1 MRKELI
7 CLVIGLSMV
16 IGCGSG
22 EKVIRVAPPSVVN
35 QLRDVLQQIADA
47 GMIDS
52 SIEYAKELVEKA
64 VEADPSK
71 ADLEQSVNE
80 LERAQGK
87 KAISKK
93 LKRCSQ
99 CLSKSVTRSPK
110 YTATLRLVHQE
121 NSYLKIHVDRFRSE
135 RIRP

>member
-16 IGCGSG
+16 IGCGSR

-71 ADLEQSVNE
+71 ADLEQSVKE

-93 LKRCSQ
+93 VEEMLAM
-99 CLSKSVTRSPK
+99 L
-110 YTATLRLVHQE
+110 
-121 NSYLKIHVDRFRSE
+121 D
-135 RIRP
+135 

>member
-16 IGCGSG
+16 IGCGSR

-35 QLRDVLQQIADA
+35 RLRDVLQQIADA

-93 LKRCSQ
+93 VEEMLTM
-99 CLSKSVTRSPK
+99 L
-110 YTATLRLVHQE
+110 
-121 NSYLKIHVDRFRSE
+121 D
-135 RIRP
+135 

>member
-16 IGCGSG
+16 IGCGSR

-71 ADLEQSVNE
+71 AELEQSVKE

-93 LKRCSQ
+93 VEEMLTM
-99 CLSKSVTRSPK
+99 L
-110 YTATLRLVHQE
+110 
-121 NSYLKIHVDRFRSE
+121 D
-135 RIRP
+135 

>member
-1 MRKELI
+1 M
-7 CLVIGLSMV
+7 
-16 IGCGSG
+16 
-22 EKVIRVAPPSVVN
+22 IRVAPPSVVN

-71 ADLEQSVNE
+71 ADLEQSVKE

-93 LKRCSQ
+93 VEEMLTM
-99 CLSKSVTRSPK
+99 L
-110 YTATLRLVHQE
+110 
-121 NSYLKIHVDRFRSE
+121 D
-135 RIRP
+135 

>member
-16 IGCGSG
+16 IGCGSR
-22 EKVIRVAPPSVVN
+22 EKVIRVATPSVVN

-71 ADLEQSVNE
+71 ADLEQSVKE

-93 LKRCSQ
+93 VEEMLTM
-99 CLSKSVTRSPK
+99 L
-110 YTATLRLVHQE
+110 
-121 NSYLKIHVDRFRSE
+121 D
-135 RIRP
+135 

>member
-1 MRKELI
+1 MSLVENQMRKELI

-16 IGCGSG
+16 IGCGSR

-52 SIEYAKELVEKA
+52 SIEYAKELVDKA

-71 ADLEQSVNE
+71 ADLEQSVKE

-93 LKRCSQ
+93 VEEMLTM
-99 CLSKSVTRSPK
+99 L
-110 YTATLRLVHQE
+110 
-121 NSYLKIHVDRFRSE
+121 D
-135 RIRP
+135 

>member
-1 MRKELI
+1 MLLDEY
-7 CLVIGLSMV
+7 G
-16 IGCGSG
+16 IGCGSR

-71 ADLEQSVNE
+71 ADLEQSVKE

-93 LKRCSQ
+93 LKR
-99 CLSKSVTRSPK
+99 
-110 YTATLRLVHQE
+110 Y
-121 NSYLKIHVDRFRSE
+121 
-135 RIRP
+135 

>member
-22 EKVIRVAPPSVVN
+22 EKVIRGAPPSVVN

-93 LKRCSQ
+93 VEEMQTML
-99 CLSKSVTRSPK
+99 
-110 YTATLRLVHQE
+110 
-121 NSYLKIHVDRFRSE
+121 D
-135 RIRP
+135 

>member
-16 IGCGSG
+16 IGCGSR

-52 SIEYAKELVEKA
+52 SIEYAKEQERRNASRAATPVAELDPQASVSTQSPSPHGAEMA
-64 VEADPSK
+64 ADAP
-71 ADLEQSVNE
+71 A
-80 LERAQGK
+80 G
-87 KAISKK
+87 
-93 LKRCSQ
+93 SQ
-99 CLSKSVTRSPK
+99 TSAAGPASS
-110 YTATLRLVHQE
+110 TAAT
-121 NSYLKIHVDRFRSE
+121 D
-135 RIRP
+135 

>member
-7 CLVIGLSMV
+7 CLVIGLVMV
-16 IGCGSG
+16 IGCGSR

-71 ADLEQSVNE
+71 ADLEQSVKE

-93 LKRCSQ
+93 VEEMLTM
-99 CLSKSVTRSPK
+99 L
-110 YTATLRLVHQE
+110 
-121 NSYLKIHVDRFRSE
+121 D
-135 RIRP
+135 

>member
-16 IGCGSG
+16 IGCGSR

-71 ADLEQSVNE
+71 ADLEQSVKE

-93 LKRCSQ
+93 VEEILTM
-99 CLSKSVTRSPK
+99 L
-110 YTATLRLVHQE
+110 
-121 NSYLKIHVDRFRSE
+121 D
-135 RIRP
+135 

>member
-7 CLVIGLSMV
+7 CLVIGLVMV
-16 IGCGSG
+16 IGCGSR

-93 LKRCSQ
+93 VEEMLTM
-99 CLSKSVTRSPK
+99 L
-110 YTATLRLVHQE
+110 
-121 NSYLKIHVDRFRSE
+121 D
-135 RIRP
+135 

>member
-7 CLVIGLSMV
+7 CLVIGLVMV
-16 IGCGSG
+16 IGCGSR

-52 SIEYAKELVEKA
+52 SIEYAKELVDKA

-71 ADLEQSVNE
+71 ADLEQSVKE

-93 LKRCSQ
+93 VEEMLTM
-99 CLSKSVTRSPK
+99 L
-110 YTATLRLVHQE
+110 
-121 NSYLKIHVDRFRSE
+121 D
-135 RIRP
+135 

>member
-16 IGCGSG
+16 IGCGSW

-35 QLRDVLQQIADA
+35 QLRDVLQQTADA

-71 ADLEQSVNE
+71 ADLEQSVKE
-80 LERAQGK
+80 LERTQGK

-93 LKRCSQ
+93 VEEMLTM
-99 CLSKSVTRSPK
+99 L
-110 YTATLRLVHQE
+110 
-121 NSYLKIHVDRFRSE
+121 D
-135 RIRP
+135 

>member
-7 CLVIGLSMV
+7 CLVIGLVMV
-16 IGCGSG
+16 IGCGSR
-22 EKVIRVAPPSVVN
+22 EKVIRIAPPSVVN

-93 LKRCSQ
+93 VEEMLTM
-99 CLSKSVTRSPK
+99 L
-110 YTATLRLVHQE
+110 
-121 NSYLKIHVDRFRSE
+121 D
-135 RIRP
+135 

>member
-16 IGCGSG
+16 IGCGSR
-22 EKVIRVAPPSVVN
+22 EKVIHVAPPSVVN

-93 LKRCSQ
+93 VEEMLTM
-99 CLSKSVTRSPK
+99 L
-110 YTATLRLVHQE
+110 
-121 NSYLKIHVDRFRSE
+121 D
-135 RIRP
+135 

>member
-16 IGCGSG
+16 IGCGSR

-52 SIEYAKELVEKA
+52 SIEYAKELVDKA

-71 ADLEQSVNE
+71 ADLEQSVKE

-93 LKRCSQ
+93 VEEMLTM
-99 CLSKSVTRSPK
+99 L
-110 YTATLRLVHQE
+110 
-121 NSYLKIHVDRFRSE
+121 D
-135 RIRP
+135 

>member
-1 MRKELI
+1 M
-7 CLVIGLSMV
+7 
-16 IGCGSG
+16 
-22 EKVIRVAPPSVVN
+22 PPSVVN
-35 QLRDVLQQIADA
+35 QLRDVLQQMADA

-93 LKRCSQ
+93 VEEMLTM
-99 CLSKSVTRSPK
+99 L
-110 YTATLRLVHQE
+110 
-121 NSYLKIHVDRFRSE
+121 D
-135 RIRP
+135 

>member
-16 IGCGSG
+16 IGCGSR

-35 QLRDVLQQIADA
+35 QLREVLQQIADA

-52 SIEYAKELVEKA
+52 SIEYAKELVDKA

-93 LKRCSQ
+93 VEEMLTM
-99 CLSKSVTRSPK
+99 L
-110 YTATLRLVHQE
+110 
-121 NSYLKIHVDRFRSE
+121 D
-135 RIRP
+135 

>member
-16 IGCGSG
+16 IGCGSR

-52 SIEYAKELVEKA
+52 SIEYAKELVDKA

-93 LKRCSQ
+93 VEEMLTM
-99 CLSKSVTRSPK
+99 L
-110 YTATLRLVHQE
+110 
-121 NSYLKIHVDRFRSE
+121 D
-135 RIRP
+135 

>member
-16 IGCGSG
+16 IGCGSR

-52 SIEYAKELVEKA
+52 SIEYVKELVEKA

-71 ADLEQSVNE
+71 ADLEQSVKE

-93 LKRCSQ
+93 VEEMLTM
-99 CLSKSVTRSPK
+99 L
-110 YTATLRLVHQE
+110 
-121 NSYLKIHVDRFRSE
+121 D
-135 RIRP
+135 

>member
-16 IGCGSG
+16 IGCGSR

-93 LKRCSQ
+93 VEEILTM
-99 CLSKSVTRSPK
+99 L
-110 YTATLRLVHQE
+110 
-121 NSYLKIHVDRFRSE
+121 D
-135 RIRP
+135 

>member
-7 CLVIGLSMV
+7 CLVIGLVMV
-16 IGCGSG
+16 IGCGSR
-22 EKVIRVAPPSVVN
+22 EKVIRIAPPSVVN

-71 ADLEQSVNE
+71 ADLEQSVKE

-93 LKRCSQ
+93 VEEMLTM
-99 CLSKSVTRSPK
+99 L
-110 YTATLRLVHQE
+110 
-121 NSYLKIHVDRFRSE
+121 D
-135 RIRP
+135 

>member
-16 IGCGSG
+16 IGCGSR

-71 ADLEQSVNE
+71 ADLEQSVKE

-93 LKRCSQ
+93 VEEMLKM
-99 CLSKSVTRSPK
+99 L
-110 YTATLRLVHQE
+110 
-121 NSYLKIHVDRFRSE
+121 D
-135 RIRP
+135 

>member
-16 IGCGSG
+16 IGCGSR

-71 ADLEQSVNE
+71 ADLEQSVKE
-80 LERAQGK
+80 LERTQGK

-93 LKRCSQ
+93 VEEMLTV
-99 CLSKSVTRSPK
+99 L
-110 YTATLRLVHQE
+110 
-121 NSYLKIHVDRFRSE
+121 D
-135 RIRP
+135 

>member
-1 MRKELI
+1 MQKLNLKLMKAKTKSEKYDIFGEFKQMRKELI

-16 IGCGSG
+16 IGCGSR

-93 LKRCSQ
+93 VEEMLKM
-99 CLSKSVTRSPK
+99 L
-110 YTATLRLVHQE
+110 
-121 NSYLKIHVDRFRSE
+121 D
-135 RIRP
+135 

>member
-16 IGCGSG
+16 IGCGSR

-71 ADLEQSVNE
+71 ADLEQSVKE

-87 KAISKK
+87 KAVSKK
-93 LKRCSQ
+93 VEEMLTM
-99 CLSKSVTRSPK
+99 L
-110 YTATLRLVHQE
+110 
-121 NSYLKIHVDRFRSE
+121 D
-135 RIRP
+135 

>member
-16 IGCGSG
+16 IGCGSR

-80 LERAQGK
+80 LESAQGK

-93 LKRCSQ
+93 VEEMLTM
-99 CLSKSVTRSPK
+99 L
-110 YTATLRLVHQE
+110 
-121 NSYLKIHVDRFRSE
+121 D
-135 RIRP
+135 

>member
-16 IGCGSG
+16 IGCGSR

-71 ADLEQSVNE
+71 ADLEQSVKE
-80 LERAQGK
+80 LERTQGK

-93 LKRCSQ
+93 VEEMLTM
-99 CLSKSVTRSPK
+99 L
-110 YTATLRLVHQE
+110 
-121 NSYLKIHVDRFRSE
+121 D
-135 RIRP
+135 

>member
-16 IGCGSG
+16 IGCGSR

-35 QLRDVLQQIADA
+35 QLREVLQQIADA

-71 ADLEQSVNE
+71 ADLEQSVKE

-93 LKRCSQ
+93 VEEMLTM
-99 CLSKSVTRSPK
+99 L
-110 YTATLRLVHQE
+110 
-121 NSYLKIHVDRFRSE
+121 D
-135 RIRP
+135 

>member
-7 CLVIGLSMV
+7 CLVTGLSMV
-16 IGCGSG
+16 IGCGSR

-71 ADLEQSVNE
+71 ADLEQSVKE

-93 LKRCSQ
+93 VEEMLKM
-99 CLSKSVTRSPK
+99 L
-110 YTATLRLVHQE
+110 
-121 NSYLKIHVDRFRSE
+121 D
-135 RIRP
+135 

>member
-1 MRKELI
+1 MKLVEKQMRKELI

-16 IGCGSG
+16 IGCGSR

-71 ADLEQSVNE
+71 ADLEQSVKE

-93 LKRCSQ
+93 VEEMLTM
-99 CLSKSVTRSPK
+99 L
-110 YTATLRLVHQE
+110 
-121 NSYLKIHVDRFRSE
+121 D
-135 RIRP
+135 

>member
-16 IGCGSG
+16 IGCGSR

-93 LKRCSQ
+93 VEEMLTM
-99 CLSKSVTRSPK
+99 L
-110 YTATLRLVHQE
+110 
-121 NSYLKIHVDRFRSE
+121 D
-135 RIRP
+135 

>member
-1 MRKELI
+1 MRKKLI

-16 IGCGSG
+16 IGCGSR

-93 LKRCSQ
+93 VEEMLTM
-99 CLSKSVTRSPK
+99 L
-110 YTATLRLVHQE
+110 
-121 NSYLKIHVDRFRSE
+121 D
-135 RIRP
+135 

>member
-7 CLVIGLSMV
+7 CLVIGLSM
-16 IGCGSG
+16 IFGCGSR

-93 LKRCSQ
+93 VEEMLTM
-99 CLSKSVTRSPK
+99 L
-110 YTATLRLVHQE
+110 
-121 NSYLKIHVDRFRSE
+121 D
-135 RIRP
+135 

>member
-7 CLVIGLSMV
+7 CLVTGLSMV
-16 IGCGSG
+16 IGCGSR

-71 ADLEQSVNE
+71 ADLEQSVKE

-93 LKRCSQ
+93 VEEMLTM
-99 CLSKSVTRSPK
+99 L
-110 YTATLRLVHQE
+110 
-121 NSYLKIHVDRFRSE
+121 D
-135 RIRP
+135 

>member
-16 IGCGSG
+16 IGCGSR

-71 ADLEQSVNE
+71 VDLEQSVKE

-93 LKRCSQ
+93 VEEMLTM
-99 CLSKSVTRSPK
+99 L
-110 YTATLRLVHQE
+110 
-121 NSYLKIHVDRFRSE
+121 D
-135 RIRP
+135 